1 MQKGIYKKRILLCLF
16 FLFISISVFSEDKNF
31 VNWKLSFVLED
42 ETEADTNDLS
52 HILKLPSGTEYSLLI
67 ESEEDAECYVVLEQ
81 SDKKELVLY
90 KGPITAGKQIYLP
103 QENFGSEVFKINS
116 DSGVEKIHIVVS
128 RNSQTDLEKLLK
140 NNTSNIINKNFS
152 DKVIDEISSL
162 KQNASSYT
170 EQPVKP
176 AVTGGTTRQFSAKRV
191 RPYTEFNGAD
201 LYVKTIRIS
210 H

>member
-1 MQKGIYKKRILLCLF
+1 MRYIFKKYFIVFILF
-16 FLFISISVFSEDKNF
+16 FVSALCFSEENNF
-31 VNWKLSFVLED
+31 IQWKLSFVLED
-42 ETEADTNDLS
+42 ETEADTTDLS
-52 HILKLPSGTEYSLLI
+52 HILKLPNGTEYSLLI

-140 NNTSNIINKNFS
+140 NNSSNIISKNFA
-152 DKVIDEISSL
+152 DKVIDEISYL
-162 KQNASSYT
+162 KQSASSYT
-170 EQPVKP
+170 EKPVKP

-191 RPYTEFNGAD
+191 RPYTEFYGAD